1 MRKFRYSARTKEG
14 AIYKGTME
22 ARASSSVVETLHS
35 KGLIVV
41 SVEEDLG
48 IGLSKLTEINLGG
61 IPLKEKV
68 LFMRQLSTMITA
80 GLPLSQALEILSS
93 QTTNPLFKKVLSDV
107 TISVQNGTSLAD
119 SFRKAEDVFDE
130 ITINLLA
137 AGEESGHL
145 EEILRRLADEFEN
158 QKKLKDKIKSAFIY
172 PAVISVVVVA
182 VILILLLV
190 LVPAM
195 EDIYSDFNA
204 ELPWVTTFMI
214 NLSNTVTRFWW
225 LMLSFVLALIMFVK
239 YYIET
244 PKGKRNFHI
253 LVLKLPVFGTL
264 MTKIQVTQFTRV
276 LSLLLKS
283 GLAIIEALQLVAD
296 SMSNVLFEE
305 AVLTAKEEVEKGTS
319 LAAPIARSQY
329 FPLIVSQM
337 ISVGEE
343 SGEISMVLEK
353 LSEYYG
359 SEVEV
364 MSSNLTTLLEPVI
377 LIVVGLIIAFIA
389 LAVYMPMFTLVNVI
403 G

>member
-1 MRKFRYSARTKEG
+1 
-14 AIYKGTME
+14 ME
-22 ARASSSVVETLHS
+22 ARASSSVIETLQS

-48 IGLSKLTEINLGG
+48 IGLNRLTEINLGG
-61 IPLKEKV
+61 IPMKDKV
-68 LFMRQLSTMITA
+68 IFMRQLSTMITA
-80 GLPLSQALEILSS
+80 GLPLSQALEILNS
-93 QTTNPLFKKVLSDV
+93 QATNPLFKKVLSDV

-130 ITINLLA
+130 ITVNLIA

-214 NLSNTVTRFWW
+214 NLSNIVARFWW
-225 LMLSFVLALIMFVK
+225 LMLSFVLAIVMFVK

-244 PKGKRNFHI
+244 PKGKRNFHLLI
-253 LVLKLPVFGTL
+253 LKLPVFGNL
-264 MTKIQVTQFTRV
+264 MTKMQVTQFTRV

-283 GLAIIEALQLVAD
+283 GLAIIEALQLTAD
-296 SMSNVLFEE
+296 SLSNVLFKE
-305 AVLTAKEEVEKGTS
+305 AVLKAKEEVEKGTS
-319 LAAPIARSQY
+319 MATPIARSEY

-364 MSSNLTTLLEPVI
+364 MSGNLTTLLEPVV
-377 LIVVGLIIAFIA
+377 LIIVGLIIAFIA